1 MSDRIAKVNKLFKQE
16 VGKLILEDVDFA
28 PNMVVTVIKADVSA
42 DLRYG
47 DIYVSVMPEEKGQEA
62 LDTLS
67 GSVYGMQQKINKK
80 LNMKPVPMIRF
91 RLDTS
96 GEKVEHINQLI
107 RDNKERPSAT

>member
-1 MSDRIAKVNKLFKQE
+1 MSDRIAKVNKLLKQE

-28 PNMVVTVIKADVSA
+28 SSMVVTVIKADTSA

-47 DIYVSVMPEEKGQEA
+47 DIYVSVMPREKGEEA

-80 LNMKPVPMIRF
+80 LHMKPVPMIRF

-96 GEKVEHINQLI
+96 GEKVDRISQLI
-107 RDNKERPSAT
+107 RDNEERPSAT